1 MSLFFHSHYLIYL
14 VCLYPC
20 SLPGKVSILQVQTG
34 VSSSKALLYFIHPV
48 LHPFDTIISI
58 VETTLHG
65 LCIIFSVLVRAK
77 GAQALQ
83 E

>member
-1 MSLFFHSHYLIYL
+1 MGDLAQGKIDFIY
-14 VCLYPC
+14 
-20 SLPGKVSILQVQTG
+20 
-34 VSSSKALLYFIHPV
+34 PV

-65 LCIIFSVLVRAK
+65 LSIIFSVLVRAK
-77 GAQALQ
+77 RAQALQ